1 MVILFAV
8 LGGLVLNLMPCV
20 FPVLSIKAIGLVQQA
35 RKDPAAVRN
44 KGLVFAAGVIA
55 SMLALASVLLA
66 LRAGGEQIGWGF
78 QLQSPLFVTLMIYLL
93 LGVGLNLSGV
103 FEVGGGLA
111 GIGDSLTQGDSY
123 RASFFTGVLT
133 TLVATPCTAPF
144 MAAAVGEALTQPP
157 VVALSIF
164 AALGIG
170 LALPY
175 VVLSFAPWMRRAL
188 PKPGAWMDTLKQIFA
203 FPMYA
208 SAAWLLWVLAQQTSA
223 LGLGAA
229 LAGAI
234 LVALAAWAYQKSK
247 SVSFGGRA
255 VALVTAVAA
264 IVFAVLLPA
273 RFASV
278 AAAAPTGSAAKSGA
292 AADSEGWT
300 PYNAQRVEE
309 LKAQGVPL
317 LVNFTASWCLT
328 CLVNERNA
336 FADPAV
342 EQIFRSK
349 GVTLMK
355 GDWTNR
361 DPAIT
366 KALGD
371 FGRAGVPLYVVY
383 NSKPGS
389 TEPVVLP
396 QILSAGVVQN
406 TFASLPNRDS
416 K

>member
-1 MVILFAV
+1 
-8 LGGLVLNLMPCV
+8 
-20 FPVLSIKAIGLVQQA
+20 
-35 RKDPAAVRN
+35 
-44 KGLVFAAGVIA
+44 
-55 SMLALASVLLA
+55 
-66 LRAGGEQIGWGF
+66 
-78 QLQSPLFVTLMIYLL
+78 
-93 LGVGLNLSGV
+93 
-103 FEVGGGLA
+103 
-111 GIGDSLTQGDSY
+111 
-123 RASFFTGVLT
+123 
-133 TLVATPCTAPF
+133 
-144 MAAAVGEALTQPP
+144 
-157 VVALSIF
+157 
-164 AALGIG
+164 
-170 LALPY
+170 
-175 VVLSFAPWMRRAL
+175 
-188 PKPGAWMDTLKQIFA
+188 
-203 FPMYA
+203 
-208 SAAWLLWVLAQQTSA
+208 
-223 LGLGAA
+223 
-229 LAGAI
+229 
-234 LVALAAWAYQKSK
+234 
-247 SVSFGGRA
+247 
-255 VALVTAVAA
+255 
-264 IVFAVLLPA
+264 
-273 RFASV
+273 V